1 MEDLMIGTPITRI
14 SLIARLSDISD
25 HEAWREFAALYEPFI
40 YRQGRRFG
48 LQPAD
53 ARELVQEVLIA
64 VSKAV
69 RNFEVA
75 PDRGRFRT
83 WLYAVG
89 RNVCLRYLAK
99 LRSQELSGQNS
110 ALTAMLAEIP
120 NREPADTGELNV
132 ELQRHFFLA
141 MSRQARKEFQPNT
154 WAAFWQTAVENHSIP
169 RSLSG
174 HAVCRWLF
182 ASRVG
187 HAIRANR
194 YYFGAANGSTI
205 GSSARGCPR
214 TRSSAS
220 RCEAS

>member
-154 WAAFWQTAVENHSIP
+154 WAAFWQTAVENHSIQ
-169 RSLSG
+169 SVADGLTLSVG
-174 HAVCRWLF
+174 AVYVAR
-182 ASRVG
+182 SRVM
-187 HAIRANR
+187 ARLKELIQEVSLEDTEEVRKLLCR
-194 YYFGAANGSTI
+194 LE
-205 GSSARGCPR
+205 SA
-214 TRSSAS
+214 
-220 RCEAS
+220 

>member
-1 MEDLMIGTPITRI
+1 MIGTPNTRI

-99 LRSQELSGQNS
+99 LRSRELSGQNS
-110 ALTAMLAEIP
+110 ELTALLAELP
-120 NREPADTGELNV
+120 NRESTDTGELNV

-141 MSRQARKEFQPNT
+141 MSRQARHEFQPNT
-154 WAAFWQTAVENHSIP
+154 WAAFWQTAVENHSIQ
-169 RSLSG
+169 SVAEGLKLSVG
-174 HAVCRWLF
+174 AVYVAR
-182 ASRVG
+182 SRVM
-187 HAIRANR
+187 ARLKELIQEVSLEDTDEVRKLLCR
-194 YYFGAANGSTI
+194 LE
-205 GSSARGCPR
+205 SA
-214 TRSSAS
+214 
-220 RCEAS
+220 

>member
-1 MEDLMIGTPITRI
+1 MEELMIGTPNTRI

-99 LRSQELSGQNS
+99 LRSRELSGQNS
-110 ALTAMLAEIP
+110 ELTALLTELP
-120 NREPADTGELNV
+120 NRESTDTGELNI

-141 MSRQARKEFQPNT
+141 MSRQVRSEFRPNT
-154 WAAFWQTAVENHSIP
+154 WSAFWQTAVENHSIQ
-169 RSLSG
+169 SVAEGLKLSVG
-174 HAVCRWLF
+174 AVYVAR
-182 ASRVG
+182 SRVM
-187 HAIRANR
+187 ARLKELIQEVSLEDTDEVRKLLCR
-194 YYFGAANGSTI
+194 LE
-205 GSSARGCPR
+205 SA
-214 TRSSAS
+214 
-220 RCEAS
+220 

>member
-1 MEDLMIGTPITRI
+1 MIGTPNTRI

-99 LRSQELSGQNS
+99 LRSRELSGQNS
-110 ALTAMLAEIP
+110 ELTALLAELP
-120 NREPADTGELNV
+120 NRESVDTGELNV
-132 ELQRHFFLA
+132 ELQRYFFLA
-141 MSRQARKEFQPNT
+141 MSRQARHEFQPNT
-154 WAAFWQTAVENHSIP
+154 WAAFWQTAVENHSIQSVAE
-169 RSLSG
+169 SLKLSVG
-174 HAVCRWLF
+174 AVYVAR
-182 ASRVG
+182 SRVM
-187 HAIRANR
+187 ARLKELIQEVSLEDTDEVRKLLWR
-194 YYFGAANGSTI
+194 LE
-205 GSSARGCPR
+205 SA
-214 TRSSAS
+214 
-220 RCEAS
+220 

>member
-1 MEDLMIGTPITRI
+1 MIGTPNTRI

-99 LRSQELSGQNS
+99 LRSRELSGQNS
-110 ALTAMLAEIP
+110 ELTALLAELP
-120 NREPADTGELNV
+120 NRESTDTGELNV

-141 MSRQARKEFQPNT
+141 MSRQARSEFQPNT
-154 WAAFWQTAVENHSIP
+154 WAAFWQTAVENHSIQ
-169 RSLSG
+169 SVAEGLKLSVG
-174 HAVCRWLF
+174 AVYVAR
-182 ASRVG
+182 SRVM
-187 HAIRANR
+187 ARLKELIQEVSLEDTDEVRKLLCR
-194 YYFGAANGSTI
+194 LE
-205 GSSARGCPR
+205 SA
-214 TRSSAS
+214 
-220 RCEAS
+220 